1 MRSWRKDGREERGGG
16 REERYIEREEANK
29 QTNKGR
35 KKDEREVVGVVVVL
49 GWNGWLRRRWKSSNI
64 LPPMHPLIHP
74 LGTAT
79 TLQCLPACLPC
90 PAQPCPAL
98 PPSPR
103 IPHLASLFLSLLC
116 VLMCVCVCVRVF
128 PYLSI
133 LLPPQLP
140 SLIYFLPPQLAN
152 ELLPFPS
159 LYLRLA
165 FTRCSLVPI
174 PQLSNPSNPLP
185 RFCFL
190 CSIPLFNPS
199 LWRRY
204 SFTRHPFYRSLHNS
218 HPPKFRKSET
228 HGYMNARFFG
238 FCHSIFY
245 CSLCCYCIFCISLF
259 RNFHCIQLVIYFF
272 IYLNQIT

>member
-1 MRSWRKDGREERGGG
+1 MKIIQHPATYASTHPPTWHCHH
-16 REERYIEREEANK
+16 
-29 QTNKGR
+29 
-35 KKDEREVVGVVVVL
+35 
-49 GWNGWLRRRWKSSNI
+49 
-64 LPPMHPLIHP
+64 PPM
-74 LGTAT
+74 
-79 TLQCLPACLPC
+79 PACLPAL
-90 PAQPCPAL
+90 PSPAL

-116 VLMCVCVCVRVF
+116 VLMCVCVCVCVRVF

-218 HPPKFRKSET
+218 PPPP
-228 HGYMNARFFG
+228 
-238 FCHSIFY
+238 
-245 CSLCCYCIFCISLF
+245 
-259 RNFHCIQLVIYFF
+259 NFEKVKPMD
-272 IYLNQIT
+272 T